1 MARNPDPKPGRW
13 VLPLVVLGMVLF
25 TWIWVNRLGVTE
37 VDVASD
43 TTAASTTT
51 SAAPAG
57 PEEDEAPAEEETTT
71 TQLSPEMQVYLDNLA
86 EDKQALA
93 ELSAAMNAAN
103 REWDNRTVSY
113 SEAEDNMQAVSEQAL
128 VFSTAVEDHRP
139 PDQMLGLVDAHQ
151 VALDRAAAAAQAAED
166 VLTGLRAPDD
176 GELRRAALVEFRA
189 AAASF
194 DQAVEQI
201 QEIILQGVE
210 R

>member
-25 TWIWVNRLGVTE
+25 TWIWVNRLGVTQ
-37 VDVASD
+37 VDDASD
-43 TTAASTTT
+43 ASSTTTTAA
-51 SAAPAG
+51 APGEA
-57 PEEDEAPAEEETTT
+57 EEDTEPAAETTTT
-71 TQLSPEMQVYLDNLA
+71 TQLSPEMEIYLSNLA

-93 ELSAAMNAAN
+93 ELSAEMNAVN
-103 REWDNRTVSY
+103 QDWEDRRVTY
-113 SEAEDNMQAVSEQAL
+113 SEAGDNMAAVSEQAL

-139 PDQMLGLVDAHQ
+139 SDQIAGLVDAHQ
-151 VALDRAAAAAQAAED
+151 VALDRAVAVAEAAEA
-166 VLTGLRAPDD
+166 VLAGLRAPDD

-194 DQAVEQI
+194 DQAADQI
-201 QEIILQGVE
+201 EEIILQSVQ

>member
-25 TWIWVNRLGVTE
+25 TWIWVNRLGVE
-37 VDVASD
+37 VDVTSD
-43 TTAASTTT
+43 TTTSTTVT
-51 SAAPAG
+51 TTAAPADS
-57 PEEDEAPAEEETTT
+57 EDSGDPVEETTPT
-71 TQLSPEMQVYLDNLA
+71 TEFPPEIEVYLGNLA

-103 REWDNRTVSY
+103 REWDDRTVSY
-113 SEAEDNMQAVSEQAL
+113 SEAEDNMEAVSEQAL

-139 PDQMLGLVDAHQ
+139 TDQMPGLVDAHQ
-151 VALDRAAAAAQAAED
+151 VALDRAAAVAQAAED
-166 VLTGLRAPDD
+166 VLAGLRAPDD

-194 DQAVEQI
+194 DQAAEQI
-201 QEIILQGVE
+201 EEIIRQGI
-210 R
+210 

>member
-25 TWIWVNRLGVTE
+25 TWIWVNRLGVTQ
-37 VDVASD
+37 VDDASD
-43 TTAASTTT
+43 ASSTTTTTAAPGE
-51 SAAPAG
+51 A
-57 PEEDEAPAEEETTT
+57 EEDTEPAAETTTT
-71 TQLSPEMQVYLDNLA
+71 TQLSPEMEIYLSNLA

-93 ELSAAMNAAN
+93 ELSAEMNAVN
-103 REWDNRTVSY
+103 QDWEDRRVTY
-113 SEAEDNMQAVSEQAL
+113 SEAGDNMAAVSEQAV

-139 PDQMLGLVDAHQ
+139 SDQIAGLVDAHQ
-151 VALDRAAAAAQAAED
+151 VALDRALAVAEAAEA
-166 VLTGLRAPDD
+166 VLAGLRAPDD

-194 DQAVEQI
+194 DQAADQI
-201 QEIILQGVE
+201 EEIILQSVQ

>member
-25 TWIWVNRLGVTE
+25 TWIWVNRLGVTQ
-37 VDVASD
+37 VDDASD
-43 TTAASTTT
+43 ASSTTTTTAAPGE
-51 SAAPAG
+51 A
-57 PEEDEAPAEEETTT
+57 EEDTEPAAETTTT
-71 TQLSPEMQVYLDNLA
+71 TQLSPEMEIYLSNLA

-93 ELSAAMNAAN
+93 ELSAEMNAVN
-103 REWDNRTVSY
+103 QDWEDRRVTY
-113 SEAEDNMQAVSEQAL
+113 SEAGDNMAAVSEQAV

-139 PDQMLGLVDAHQ
+139 SDQIAGLVDAHQ
-151 VALDRAAAAAQAAED
+151 VALDRAVAVAEAAEA
-166 VLTGLRAPDD
+166 VLAGLRAPDD

-194 DQAVEQI
+194 DQAADQI
-201 QEIILQGVE
+201 EEIILQSVQ

>member
-25 TWIWVNRLGVTE
+25 TWIWVNRLGVTQ
-37 VDVASD
+37 VDDASD
-43 TTAASTTT
+43 ASSTTTTAA
-51 SAAPAG
+51 APGEA
-57 PEEDEAPAEEETTT
+57 EEDTEPAAETTTT
-71 TQLSPEMQVYLDNLA
+71 TQLSPEMEIYLSNLA

-93 ELSAAMNAAN
+93 ELSAEMNAVN
-103 REWDNRTVSY
+103 QDWEDRRVTY
-113 SEAEDNMQAVSEQAL
+113 SEAGDNMAAVSEQAV

-139 PDQMLGLVDAHQ
+139 SDQIAGLVDAHQ
-151 VALDRAAAAAQAAED
+151 VALDRAVAVAEAAEA
-166 VLTGLRAPDD
+166 VLAGLRAPDD

-194 DQAVEQI
+194 DQAADQI
-201 QEIILQGVE
+201 EEIILQSVQ

>member
-25 TWIWVNRLGVTE
+25 TWIWVNRLGVTQ
-37 VDVASD
+37 VDDASD
-43 TTAASTTT
+43 ASSTTTTAA
-51 SAAPAG
+51 APG
-57 PEEDEAPAEEETTT
+57 EAEEVTEPAAETTTT
-71 TQLSPEMQVYLDNLA
+71 TQLSPEMEIYLSNLA

-93 ELSAAMNAAN
+93 ELSAEMNAVN
-103 REWDNRTVSY
+103 QDWEDRRVTY
-113 SEAEDNMQAVSEQAL
+113 SEAGDNMAAVSEQAL

-139 PDQMLGLVDAHQ
+139 SDQIAGLVDAHQ
-151 VALDRAAAAAQAAED
+151 VALDRAVAVAEAAEA
-166 VLTGLRAPDD
+166 VLAGLRAPDD

-194 DQAVEQI
+194 DQAADQI
-201 QEIILQGVE
+201 EEIILQSVQ